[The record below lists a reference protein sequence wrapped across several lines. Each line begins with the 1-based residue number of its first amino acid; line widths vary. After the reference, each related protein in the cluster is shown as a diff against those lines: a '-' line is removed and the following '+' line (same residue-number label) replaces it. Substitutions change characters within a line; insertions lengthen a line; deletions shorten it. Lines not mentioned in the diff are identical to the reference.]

1 MAHYSLHVSEVQRGK
16 GQNAV
21 ASAAYNARDKL
32 ELTVVD
38 KKTGVTTTLT
48 FDYSAKPGLAYSKI
62 YAPDDAPEW
71 VYNREVLWNKA
82 EDAERRRNSQTARK
96 IMVALPN
103 ELNLEQQ
110 IALVEGIVEEL
121 VGMGMIVDAN
131 IHHDKEGNPHVH
143 LMATTRELA
152 ENRYGEIGFKL
163 TKNRD
168 WSRRAFIN
176 WTRMRIAEI
185 TNEHLA
191 QHGFNERVSH
201 LSYKDLGIDLIPGV
215 HEGPARSIKNA
226 ELSEINHQI
235 ALENAQK
242 IEENPSI
249 ILEKLAVNKPVF
261 TKEEIARELE
271 KTLSAAIDLSGFT
284 GDDIE
289 AFNSEHTQRYQLLLD
304 KIMISPELA
313 LVTDKD
319 LKDRELYTTTKR
331 LELEERF
338 ISGVEELHN
347 RHNHSLGLVDSD
359 LDKLSFKE
367 KVVEKVRDTAVAF
380 TTELEERTGLKF
392 ELIDNKPP
400 LSPEQRRAV
409 LNILNGSD
417 ISALQGIPG
426 SGKTTAMREIV
437 RQYEKAGFTVIGVTA
452 SSSAALVL
460 EKETGITCLN
470 ASLWR
475 KSWLAAN
482 EREFE
487 LVLRADYYK
496 EEKYQG
502 NKPVLTN
509 KHVMIVDEA
518 SMMELGNMDYFTS
531 EALKAGAKIVYVG
544 DNNQLSAVGYAGAF
558 KKVIQVAGSE
568 NLEESRRQM
577 NPLHREATKL
587 LSRYKI
593 REALDIYKREG
604 NIVIDSD
611 KLESRDRL
619 IKDYI
624 DEFLK
629 RSAYLNKD
637 NLVATGDSLIC
648 TYSNEEAAKL
658 NREVRSLLKEAGVIK
673 GMEYKL
679 QVGGKYLELAP
690 GEQIVFTRNF
700 NRLGNSGI
708 YNGEVGTIMKI
719 SEPDELGHVK
729 IAITVNKANGR
740 EEGIIIDTAKYRQGN
755 LFDYGYAVTA
765 HKLQGSSVDQLFVLH
780 DSCVGYEA
788 FNVMMTR
795 HRSSVK
801 LYANEKTLTDVLYEG
816 LDLDSQKA
824 RTRYELEE
832 KEADLMHLGLVKISS
847 KRINNS
853 FAKDYVGINKPEE
866 AGYLKGYIEANKR
879 VVEII
884 QTISIWQQKELRQS
898 GIKPEFWEHESWGKF
913 NEERKIRDE
922 YARNIT
928 GHYEKFADLIT
939 QTGMNYATI
948 LKQAENRESTKY
960 RINNINTQLHVES
973 TNYTDLVSG
982 ILEGDLELTQKSYNN
997 LKLEIAENYWK
1008 IQEGCLELEELK
1020 EDEQDLRSAI
1030 DIEANYRKVLMPA
1043 YLSRIY
1049 REEPS
1054 ELLAKYQAIIE
1065 ENGPEKAVSM
1075 IEAKPTILGKL
1086 KGLGIGGFSLSTAR
1100 DMAELNIERLG
1111 KRLDAYNRS
1120 SEMEEKLS
1128 LELADKKFSEK
1139 IGLLTQEIERLKLLL
1154 PSHLD
1159 ERFIDRVGSF
1169 LADNENGILREAVDF
1184 KILRESEEFEAVY
1197 IKGVQAEEE
1206 ISTIEV
1212 ADITEDKSVLEQVSK
1227 TSDKLKQGHAENAVV
1242 TNTDKSSGEELSVS
1256 INIGENKIVVAKET
1270 EVAEKA
1276 EKLQKQE
1283 TDINST
1289 AGNNRRDKKQ
1299 TAVREAR
1306 LDFEEVKRAINPNL
1320 IESIFRQYAGV
1331 LNPDGKME
1339 KKGNQL
1345 FCGSLN
1351 INLRDGR
1358 WYRFSDGSK
1367 GDIFALVKEA
1377 TGVDTKGAFEIIAR
1391 HAGID
1396 YSAPVDAKEFKN
1408 SPLSELN
1415 KIKTEVLQRKDPWQV
1430 YNNVPENAPAF
1441 KPEKDLAYVLEK
1453 NKWRLSATYEYKNRS
1468 GELLGYVVRVL
1479 DEEGKKQTLP
1489 ASYCHNMKA
1498 NIDGWRLKGFSDNGY
1513 KPIYG
1518 AEKLEQSPLQKVL
1531 IVEGE
1536 KAADIATKIFPEY
1549 TVISWMG
1556 GSAAASKANWKE
1568 LAGKEVTIWP
1578 DNDAAGEKAAIAI
1591 LAEINKVNG
1600 FSGFASRVDIKSLN
1614 LPEKWDLADKIPE
1627 HITLEVI
1634 KEAAGH
1640 SYTENGTISTAK
1652 AEAEQYTAS
1661 REEKIFWQQLS
1672 IGIKDNSLEIKRKS
1686 DLYLEIEGAIASKEV
1701 ISYMDYATAK
1711 ATNESVHRFLGMKD
1725 DLYREMLAGATVNYL
1740 EANSGNTRAVELK
1753 KLFERDAEGNY
1764 LSTPKEMLE
1773 EVQNIYS
1780 SSNISYAS
1788 NNERYINDN
1797 KKLAAD
1803 NAEKAELHEILMKDF
1818 CILHQNQLGISNLL
1832 NIHNERISQ
1841 DLYEIISD
1849 YSVNRKNSRSII
1861 KDSDRIKIASLAH
1874 DKINS
1879 DKWWEELACD
1889 QIKLAKTSRIEMV
1902 TESEKRSEIIR
1913 EHITAAME
1921 RAGIQNESVFSRAE
1935 DHYLEYITANANNA
1949 NNQEL
1954 LGTLVARAVYE
1965 EKHINR
1971 CIANM
1976 SLFLINDNR
1985 LDELGTARS
1994 KLWQEIMG
2002 EKLVRAEAHIQETQ
2016 SKLTHDEVRAIAKEL
2031 IYNDY
2036 EWEVA
2041 ELIKDNPVVAKLD
2054 KMSPIAAKYLAE
2066 NLVDFRNNYGE
2077 DLLTESR
2084 IKMMEEVSLAQGDLH
2099 ERIDHKMQ
2107 EFDDKILSGK
2117 HKSLSS
2123 KILDANLLNG
2133 DREMTAKSVTNPVGE
2148 VLSYRLMLRGDSY
2161 YEQLHNHHEYRHDR
2175 KTDHDNYHTLEHE
2188 YRDDITAHIRQT
2200 RSMQHEYYQEMERQQ
2215 AREININHDI
2225 GITY

>member
-62 YAPDDAPEW
+62 YAPDDAPLW
-71 VYNREVLWNKA
+71 VYDREVLWNKA

-110 IALVEGIVEEL
+110 IALVEEIVEEL

-152 ENRYGEIGFKL
+152 ENRYGELGFKL

-176 WTRMRIAEI
+176 WTRIRVAEI

-191 QHGFNERVSH
+191 QHGFESRVSH
-201 LSYKDLGIDLIPGV
+201 LSYKELGIDLIPGV

-226 ELSEINHQI
+226 ELSEINRQI

-249 ILEKLAVNKPVF
+249 ILDKLAVNKPVF

-271 KTLSAAIDLSGFT
+271 KALSAAIDLSGLT
-284 GDDIE
+284 GDNIE

-380 TTELEERTGLKF
+380 TIELEERTGLKF
-392 ELIDNKPP
+392 ELIDKKPP
-400 LSPEQRRAV
+400 LSEEQRRAV

-452 SSSAALVL
+452 SSAASLVL
-460 EKETGITCLN
+460 EKETGITCRN

-487 LVLRADYYK
+487 LALRTDYYK

-604 NIVIDSD
+604 NIVIATD

-619 IKDYI
+619 IKDYV

-629 RSAYLNKD
+629 QSAHLNKD
-637 NLVATGDSLIC
+637 NLVAIRNSLIC

-673 GMEYKL
+673 GREYKL

-700 NRLGNSGI
+700 NRLGKSGI

-719 SEPDELGHVK
+719 SEPDELGHAK
-729 IAITVNKANGR
+729 IAVTVNKANGKQ
-740 EEGIIIDTAKYRQGN
+740 EGIIIDTAKYRQGN

-853 FAKDYVGINKPEE
+853 FAKDYVGIGESEE

-997 LKLEIAENYWK
+997 LKLEIAENYGK

-1020 EDEQDLRSAI
+1020 EDKQDLRSAI

-1054 ELLAKYQAIIE
+1054 ELLARYQAIIE
-1065 ENGPEKAVSM
+1065 ENGVEKAVSM

-1086 KGLGIGGFSLSTAR
+1086 KGLGIGGFSLSTTR
-1100 DMAELNIERLG
+1100 DHAELNIERLG

-1128 LELADKKFSEK
+1128 LELADKKFREK
-1139 IGLLTQEIERLKLLL
+1139 IGLLEQEIERLKLLL

-1159 ERFIDRVGSF
+1159 ERFLDKVGSF
-1169 LADNENGILREAVDF
+1169 LADNENDILRKAVDF

-1197 IKGVQAEEE
+1197 IKGVQAKEE

-1227 TSDKLKQGHAENAVV
+1227 TSDKFKQGHAENAVV
-1242 TNTDKSSGEELSVS
+1242 TNTGKSSGEELSVS
-1256 INIGENKIVVAKET
+1256 INIGENKTAVAKET
-1270 EVAEKA
+1270 EVARGDELKNP
-1276 EKLQKQE
+1276 E
-1283 TDINST
+1283 TDISFT

-1377 TGVDTKGAFEIIAR
+1377 TGVDTKGAFEIIAG
-1391 HAGID
+1391 HAGIG
-1396 YSAPVDAKEFKN
+1396 YSTPVDAKEFKN
-1408 SPLSELN
+1408 SAVTELN
-1415 KIKTEVLQRKDPWQV
+1415 KIKTEALQKKDPWQV

-1453 NKWRLSATYEYKNRS
+1453 NNWRLAATYEYRNR
-1468 GELLGYVVRVL
+1468 GAGLLGYVVRVL
-1479 DEEGKKQTLP
+1479 DEDGKKQTLP
-1489 ASYCHNMKA
+1489 VSYCHNTKA

-1518 AEKLEQSPLQKVL
+1518 VEKLEQSPLQKVL

-1536 KAADIATKIFPEY
+1536 KAADVATKIFLEY

-1614 LPEKWDLADKIPE
+1614 LPEKWDLADKVPE
-1627 HITLEVI
+1627 HITQEAV
-1634 KEAAGH
+1634 KEAVDSSFA
-1640 SYTENGTISTAK
+1640 ENNTISTAK
-1652 AEAEQYTAS
+1652 AEAEQYVA
-1661 REEKIFWQQLS
+1661 RGEEKIFWQQLS
-1672 IGIKDNSLEIKRKS
+1672 IGIKNNSLEIKRKS

-1711 ATNESVHRFLGMKD
+1711 ATDESVHRFLGFKD

-1740 EANSGNTRAVELK
+1740 EANSGSTRAMELK

-1780 SSNISYAS
+1780 GSNTSYLS

-1797 KKLAAD
+1797 KKLAED
-1803 NAEKAELHEILMKDF
+1803 NSEKAELHEILMKDF
-1818 CILHQNQLGISNLL
+1818 CILHQNQLGVGDLL
-1832 NIHNERISQ
+1832 SIHKERISQ

-1861 KDSDRIKIASLAH
+1861 KDSDRIKIAALAH

-1879 DKWWEELACD
+1879 AKWWEELTCD

-1902 TESEKRSEIIR
+1902 TESENRSEIIR

-1921 RAGIQNESVFSRAE
+1921 RVAICNEAVFSRAE

-1965 EKHINR
+1965 EKHIRR
-1971 CIANM
+1971 CTGSM
-1976 SLFLINDNR
+1976 GLFLID
-1985 LDELGTARS
+1985 DGKFDKVDSARTR
-1994 KLWQEIMG
+1994 LWQEVMG
-2002 EKLVRAEAHIQETQ
+2002 EKLVRAEAHIQEKHP
-2016 SKLTHDEVRAIAKEL
+2016 KLAHDEVCAIAKDL
-2031 IYNDY
+2031 IYHNY
-2036 EWEVA
+2036 EREVA
-2041 ELIKDNPVVAKLD
+2041 ELIKDNPVVAELGKTRPL
-2054 KMSPIAAKYLAE
+2054 AAKYLAE

-2077 DLLTESR
+2077 ALLTDSR
-2084 IKMMEEVSLAQGDLH
+2084 VKMMQEVSIAQAELH
-2099 ERIDHKMQ
+2099 ENIDHRMQ

-2123 KILDANLLNG
+2123 KILDANILTG
-2133 DREMTAKSVTNPVGE
+2133 DREMTAKSVTGQAGE
-2148 VLSYRLMLRGDSY
+2148 VLSYRLMLREYSY
-2161 YEQLHNHHEYRHDR
+2161 HEQLHDHHEHRHDP
-2175 KTDHDNYHTLEHE
+2175 KTDHDNYHALEHE
-2188 YRDDITAHIRQT
+2188 YRHDITEQIRQT
-2200 RSMQHEYYQEMERQQ
+2200 RSMQHEYHQEMEHEHKRQIS
-2215 AREININHDI
+2215 INNDI

>member
-1 MAHYSLHVSEVQRGK
+1 MAHYSVHVSEVQRSK

-21 ASAAYNARDKL
+21 ASAAYNARNKL

-48 FDYSAKPGLAYSKI
+48 FDYSAKPGLTYSKI
-62 YAPDDAPEW
+62 YAPIDAPDW
-71 VYNREVLWNKA
+71 VYDREVLWNKA

-110 IALVEGIVEEL
+110 IALVEEIVEEL

-226 ELSEINHQI
+226 ELSEINRQI

-249 ILEKLAVNKPVF
+249 ILDKLAVNKPVF

-271 KTLSAAIDLSGFT
+271 KALSAAIDLSGLT
-284 GDDIE
+284 GDDID

-304 KIMISPELA
+304 KIMTSPELA

-319 LKDRELYTTTKR
+319 LKDRTLYTTTKR

-392 ELIDNKPP
+392 KLIDKKPP
-400 LSPEQRRAV
+400 LSEEQRRAV

-426 SGKTTAMREIV
+426 SGKTMAMREIV

-452 SSSAALVL
+452 SSAASLVL

-475 KSWLAAN
+475 KSWLAVN

-487 LVLRADYYK
+487 LALRADYYK

-531 EALKAGAKIVYVG
+531 EALKAGAKIIHVG

-604 NIVIDSD
+604 NIIIATD

-619 IKDYI
+619 IKDYV
-624 DEFLK
+624 DEFL
-629 RSAYLNKD
+629 RQSAHLNKD
-637 NLVATGDSLIC
+637 NLVAIRNSLIC

-673 GMEYKL
+673 GREYKL

-719 SEPDELGHVK
+719 SEPDELGHAK
-729 IAITVNKANGR
+729 IAVTVNKANGR

-801 LYANEKTLTDVLYEG
+801 LYANEKTLTDALYEG
-816 LDLDSQKA
+816 LDLDREKA
-824 RTRYELEE
+824 RTRYEIEE

-853 FAKDYVGINKPEE
+853 FAKDYVGIGESQEGK
-866 AGYLKGYIEANKR
+866 YLKGYIEANKR

-884 QTISIWQQKELRQS
+884 QTISIWQQKEFRQS
-898 GIKPEFWEHESWGKF
+898 GVKPEFWEHDSWDKF
-913 NEERKIRDE
+913 NEERKVRNE
-922 YARNIT
+922 YARGIT
-928 GHYEKFADLIT
+928 GAYEEFADLIT

-948 LKQAENRESTKY
+948 LKQAETCEDTKY
-960 RINNINTQLHVES
+960 HINSISTHLHVES

-982 ILEGDLELTQKSYNN
+982 ILKSDPELTQKSYNN
-997 LKLEIAENYWK
+997 LKLEIAENYGR
-1008 IQEGCLELEELK
+1008 IQECCLELGELK

-1054 ELLAKYQAIIE
+1054 ELLARYQEIIE

-1139 IGLLTQEIERLKLLL
+1139 IALLTQEIE
-1154 PSHLD
+1154 
-1159 ERFIDRVGSF
+1159 
-1169 LADNENGILREAVDF
+1169 
-1184 KILRESEEFEAVY
+1184 
-1197 IKGVQAEEE
+1197 
-1206 ISTIEV
+1206 TI
-1212 ADITEDKSVLEQVSK
+1212 
-1227 TSDKLKQGHAENAVV
+1227 
-1242 TNTDKSSGEELSVS
+1242 
-1256 INIGENKIVVAKET
+1256 
-1270 EVAEKA
+1270 
-1276 EKLQKQE
+1276 
-1283 TDINST
+1283 
-1289 AGNNRRDKKQ
+1289 
-1299 TAVREAR
+1299 
-1306 LDFEEVKRAINPNL
+1306 
-1320 IESIFRQYAGV
+1320 
-1331 LNPDGKME
+1331 
-1339 KKGNQL
+1339 
-1345 FCGSLN
+1345 
-1351 INLRDGR
+1351 
-1358 WYRFSDGSK
+1358 
-1367 GDIFALVKEA
+1367 
-1377 TGVDTKGAFEIIAR
+1377 
-1391 HAGID
+1391 
-1396 YSAPVDAKEFKN
+1396 
-1408 SPLSELN
+1408 
-1415 KIKTEVLQRKDPWQV
+1415 
-1430 YNNVPENAPAF
+1430 
-1441 KPEKDLAYVLEK
+1441 
-1453 NKWRLSATYEYKNRS
+1453 
-1468 GELLGYVVRVL
+1468 
-1479 DEEGKKQTLP
+1479 
-1489 ASYCHNMKA
+1489 
-1498 NIDGWRLKGFSDNGY
+1498 
-1513 KPIYG
+1513 
-1518 AEKLEQSPLQKVL
+1518 
-1531 IVEGE
+1531 
-1536 KAADIATKIFPEY
+1536 
-1549 TVISWMG
+1549 
-1556 GSAAASKANWKE
+1556 
-1568 LAGKEVTIWP
+1568 
-1578 DNDAAGEKAAIAI
+1578 
-1591 LAEINKVNG
+1591 
-1600 FSGFASRVDIKSLN
+1600 
-1614 LPEKWDLADKIPE
+1614 
-1627 HITLEVI
+1627 
-1634 KEAAGH
+1634 
-1640 SYTENGTISTAK
+1640 
-1652 AEAEQYTAS
+1652 
-1661 REEKIFWQQLS
+1661 
-1672 IGIKDNSLEIKRKS
+1672 
-1686 DLYLEIEGAIASKEV
+1686 
-1701 ISYMDYATAK
+1701 K
-1711 ATNESVHRFLGMKD
+1711 AT
-1725 DLYREMLAGATVNYL
+1725 T
-1740 EANSGNTRAVELK
+1740 
-1753 KLFERDAEGNY
+1753 
-1764 LSTPKEMLE
+1764 
-1773 EVQNIYS
+1773 
-1780 SSNISYAS
+1780 
-1788 NNERYINDN
+1788 
-1797 KKLAAD
+1797 
-1803 NAEKAELHEILMKDF
+1803 
-1818 CILHQNQLGISNLL
+1818 
-1832 NIHNERISQ
+1832 
-1841 DLYEIISD
+1841 
-1849 YSVNRKNSRSII
+1849 
-1861 KDSDRIKIASLAH
+1861 SL
-1874 DKINS
+1874 
-1879 DKWWEELACD
+1879 
-1889 QIKLAKTSRIEMV
+1889 
-1902 TESEKRSEIIR
+1902 
-1913 EHITAAME
+1913 
-1921 RAGIQNESVFSRAE
+1921 
-1935 DHYLEYITANANNA
+1935 
-1949 NNQEL
+1949 
-1954 LGTLVARAVYE
+1954 TLR
-1965 EKHINR
+1965 
-1971 CIANM
+1971 
-1976 SLFLINDNR
+1976 
-1985 LDELGTARS
+1985 
-1994 KLWQEIMG
+1994 
-2002 EKLVRAEAHIQETQ
+2002 
-2016 SKLTHDEVRAIAKEL
+2016 
-2031 IYNDY
+2031 
-2036 EWEVA
+2036 
-2041 ELIKDNPVVAKLD
+2041 
-2054 KMSPIAAKYLAE
+2054 
-2066 NLVDFRNNYGE
+2066 
-2077 DLLTESR
+2077 
-2084 IKMMEEVSLAQGDLH
+2084 
-2099 ERIDHKMQ
+2099 
-2107 EFDDKILSGK
+2107 
-2117 HKSLSS
+2117 
-2123 KILDANLLNG
+2123 
-2133 DREMTAKSVTNPVGE
+2133 
-2148 VLSYRLMLRGDSY
+2148 
-2161 YEQLHNHHEYRHDR
+2161 
-2175 KTDHDNYHTLEHE
+2175 
-2188 YRDDITAHIRQT
+2188 
-2200 RSMQHEYYQEMERQQ
+2200 
-2215 AREININHDI
+2215 
-2225 GITY
+2225 

>member
-1 MAHYSLHVSEVQRGK
+1 MEFIPLLRSRHSRDNTKSKVMAHYSVHMGFVQRSK
-16 GQNAV
+16 GQSAV
-21 ASAAYNARDKL
+21 ASAAYNARAKL
-32 ELTVVD
+32 EQTVVD
-38 KKTGVTTTLT
+38 KKTGITTTLT
-48 FDYSAKPGLAYSKI
+48 FDYSAKQGLAYSKI
-62 YAPDDAPEW
+62 YAPDGAPDW
-71 VYNREVLWNKA
+71 VYDREVLWNKA
-82 EDAERRRNSQTARK
+82 EDAERRQNSRSARK

-110 IALVEGIVEEL
+110 IALVEEIVEEL

-176 WTRMRIAEI
+176 WTRMRTAEI

-191 QHGFNERVSH
+191 QHGFESRVSH

-249 ILEKLAVNKPVF
+249 ILNKLAAGKPVF

-271 KTLSAAIDLSGFT
+271 KALSAAITSSGLT
-284 GDDIE
+284 GADIE
-289 AFNSEHTQRYQLLLD
+289 AFNSENTQRYQLLLD
-304 KIMISPELA
+304 KIMTSPELS

-319 LKDRELYTTTKR
+319 LKDRTLYTTTKR

-338 ISGVEELHN
+338 ISTVEELCS

-392 ELIDNKPP
+392 KLIDKKPP
-400 LSPEQRRAV
+400 LSEEQRRAV

-437 RQYEKAGFTVIGVTA
+437 RHYEKGGFTVIGVTA

-487 LVLRADYYK
+487 LALRADYYK

-568 NLEESRRQM
+568 NLEESRRQT

-604 NIVIDSD
+604 NIVIDSG
-611 KLESRDRL
+611 KVESRDRL

-648 TYSNEEAAKL
+648 TYSNEKAAKL

-673 GMEYKL
+673 GREHKL

-700 NRLGNSGI
+700 NRLGKSGI

-719 SEPDELGHVK
+719 SEPDELGHAK
-729 IAITVNKANGR
+729 IAITVNKANGKQ
-740 EEGIIIDTAKYRQGN
+740 EGIIIDTANYRQGN

-801 LYANEKTLTDVLYEG
+801 LYANEKTLTDALYEG

-853 FAKDYVGINKPEE
+853 FAKDYVGIGKPEE

-884 QTISIWQQKELRQS
+884 QTISIWQQKEFRQS
-898 GIKPEFWEHESWGKF
+898 GVKPEFWEHESWDKF
-913 NEERKIRDE
+913 NEERKVRNE
-922 YARNIT
+922 YARGIT
-928 GHYEKFADLIT
+928 GAYEEFADLIT

-948 LKQAENRESTKY
+948 LRQAENRDDTKY
-960 RINNINTQLHVES
+960 IVHNVNTQLHIES
-973 TNYTDLVSG
+973 TNYADLVNG
-982 ILEGDLELTQKSYNN
+982 ILKSDQELTQKSYNN
-997 LKLEIAENYWK
+997 LKLEIAENYGR
-1008 IQEGCLELEELK
+1008 IQEGCLELGELK

-1054 ELLAKYQAIIE
+1054 ELLARYQAIIE
-1065 ENGPEKAVSM
+1065 ENGVEKAVSM

-1086 KGLGIGGFSLSTAR
+1086 KGFGIGGFSLSTTR

-1128 LELADKKFSEK
+1128 LELADKKFREK
-1139 IGLLTQEIERLKLLL
+1139 IGLLEQEIERLKLLL

-1159 ERFIDRVGSF
+1159 ERFLDKVGSF
-1169 LADNENGILREAVDF
+1169 LADNGGGILREAVDF

-1206 ISTIEV
+1206 TVIIEEKKLTQ
-1212 ADITEDKSVLEQVSK
+1212 AQK
-1227 TSDKLKQGHAENAVV
+1227 TKGVR
-1242 TNTDKSSGEELSVS
+1242 TEELK
-1256 INIGENKIVVAKET
+1256 NP
-1270 EVAEKA
+1270 
-1276 EKLQKQE
+1276 E

-1289 AGNNRRDKKQ
+1289 AGNNKPNKKQ

-1306 LDFEEVKRAINPNL
+1306 LDFDEVKRAINQNL

-1351 INLRDGR
+1351 INLIDGR

-1377 TGVDTKGAFEIIAR
+1377 TGVDTKGAFEIIAG
-1391 HAGID
+1391 HAGIG
-1396 YSAPVDAKEFKN
+1396 YGMPVDAPGFKN
-1408 SPLSELN
+1408 SAVTELN
-1415 KIKTEVLQRKDPWQV
+1415 KIKTEALQKKDPWQV
-1430 YNNVPENAPAF
+1430 YNNVPENAPVF
-1441 KPEKDLAYVLEK
+1441 KPEKDLAYTLEK
-1453 NKWRLSATYEYKNRS
+1453 NNWRLNATYEYKNRS

-1489 ASYCHNMKA
+1489 ASYCHNTRT

-1536 KAADIATKIFPEY
+1536 KAADVATKIFPEY

-1556 GSAAASKANWKE
+1556 GSAAAGKANWKE

-1614 LPEKWDLADKIPE
+1614 LPEKWDLADKVPE
-1627 HITLEVI
+1627 HITQEAV
-1634 KEAAGH
+1634 KEAVDSSFA
-1640 SYTENGTISTAK
+1640 ENNTISTAK
-1652 AEAEQYTAS
+1652 AEAEQYVA
-1661 REEKIFWQQLS
+1661 RGEEKIFWQQLS
-1672 IGIKDNSLEIKRKS
+1672 IGIKNNSLEIKRKS

-1711 ATNESVHRFLGMKD
+1711 ATDESVHRFLGFKD

-1740 EANSGNTRAVELK
+1740 EANSGSTRAMELE

-1764 LSTPKEMLE
+1764 LATPKEIVME
-1773 EVQNIYS
+1773 IQNIYS
-1780 SSNISYAS
+1780 GSNTSYLS

-1797 KKLAAD
+1797 KKLAED
-1803 NAEKAELHEILMKDF
+1803 NSEKAELHEILMKDF
-1818 CILHQNQLGISNLL
+1818 CILHQNQLGVGDLL
-1832 NIHNERISQ
+1832 SIHKERISQ

-1849 YSVNRKNSRSII
+1849 YSVNRKNSRGVIR
-1861 KDSDRIKIASLAH
+1861 DCDRIKIALLAH

-1879 DKWWEELACD
+1879 VKWWEELACD
-1889 QIKLAKTSRIEMV
+1889 QIKLAKTSRIEIT
-1902 TESEKRSEIIR
+1902 TESEKKSKIIE

-1921 RAGIQNESVFSRAE
+1921 RAGIKNESVFSRAE
-1935 DHYLEYITANANNA
+1935 DHYLEYITANANNL

-1954 LGTLVARAVYE
+1954 LNKLVARAVYE
-1965 EKHINR
+1965 EKHVNR

-1985 LDELGTARS
+1985 LDEPGTARS

-2002 EKLVRAEAHIQETQ
+2002 EKLVRAEAYIQETQ
-2016 SKLTHDEVRAIAKEL
+2016 PKLAHDEVRAIAKDL
-2031 IYNDY
+2031 IYHNY
-2036 EWEVA
+2036 EREVA
-2041 ELIKDNPVVAKLD
+2041 EVIKDNPVVAKLD

-2077 DLLTESR
+2077 ELLTESR
-2084 IKMMEEVSLAQGDLH
+2084 IKMMEEVSIAQAELH

-2123 KILDANLLNG
+2123 EILDTDLLAS
-2133 DREMTAKSVTNPVGE
+2133 DREMTAKWVTNPVGE

-2161 YEQLHNHHEYRHDR
+2161 YEQLHDHHEYSDNLR
-2175 KTDHDNYHTLEHE
+2175 TDHDNYHALEHE
-2188 YRDDITAHIRQT
+2188 YRHDITEQIRQT
-2200 RSMQHEYYQEMERQQ
+2200 RSMQHEYHQEMERQQ